1 MPTNPNNIRYRNP
14 LAASGEERGKDT
26 EKKKR
31 GEKGRGGG
39 REGGRK
45 VNERRQGRRGTEE
58 RREREEPRASCSHYL
73 TYYTGSMPP
82 RPSRGPTSLGFTW
95 LPLCASHRPSASS
108 FYLLPVPPYSPG
120 CIPPTPPLPP
130 RLRPL
135 PPNPCTAL
143 FSSSRA
149 RKRDSAV
156 VCPFLPLPSV
166 PRPLPLLLYRRLLS
180 RAPRPHPPSRRPRP
194 APAPCSSSAAPTERS
209 HRPSA
214 YESTESASSYRLV
227 SLDLFLSLLPP
238 PLSLSRRLPFSLF
251 LSLPFSFSP
260 SFFFLFPLSFL
271 PTLLP
276 PPLPSSTT
284 HPPSL
289 LPLSLPS
296 APRR

>member
-1 MPTNPNNIRYRNP
+1 M
-14 LAASGEERGKDT
+14 
-26 EKKKR
+26 
-31 GEKGRGGG
+31 
-39 REGGRK
+39 
-45 VNERRQGRRGTEE
+45 NERRQGRRGTEE

-135 PPNPCTAL
+135 PPNPCTPL
-143 FSSSRA
+143 FSPSRA

-194 APAPCSSSAAPTERS
+194 APAPCSSSATPTERS

-214 YESTESASSYRLV
+214 YESTESASSYRLPRFV
-227 SLDLFLSLLPP
+227 SLSSSCSSFSFPLSPIFSLSVSPLFLLSLLLL
-238 PLSLSRRLPFSLF
+238 PL
-251 LSLPFSFSP
+251 P
-260 SFFFLFPLSFL
+260 SFFPTDSPSAASSFVL
-271 PTLLP
+271 
-276 PPLPSSTT
+276 
-284 HPPSL
+284 HPPS
-289 LPLSLPS
+289 
-296 APRR
+296 